1 MPKEVLKYAWVPT
14 KVENKWIWLKPYW
27 SLQIIIDRYD
37 GFNLWWDMAYTVNL
51 TLEVGRRNL

>member
-27 SLQIIIDRYD
+27 SL
-37 GFNLWWDMAYTVNL
+37 TVTEPFTKWV